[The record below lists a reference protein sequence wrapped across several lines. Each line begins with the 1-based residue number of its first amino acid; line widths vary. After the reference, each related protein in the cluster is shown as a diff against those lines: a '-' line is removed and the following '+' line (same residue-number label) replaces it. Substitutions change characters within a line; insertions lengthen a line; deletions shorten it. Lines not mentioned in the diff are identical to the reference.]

1 MKQEIRRLPDSELE
15 IMLAI
20 WQAAGPVTSAYVG
33 QQMQRHG
40 WANTTVLNFLAR
52 LVDKGF
58 LCREK
63 QGKNNLYTPLIREE
77 EYLRQES
84 RSFLQRLYGNSVKNM
99 VAALYHD
106 RTINESDLQE
116 LREFLDAQGGK
127 EGF

>member
-1 MKQEIRRLPDSELE
+1 MDEAIRRLPESELE

-20 WQAAGPVTSAYVG
+20 WQADAPVTSAYVAEK
-33 QQMQRHG
+33 MTHHK
-40 WANTTVLNFLAR
+40 WANTTILNFLAR

-58 LCREK
+58 LRRER
-63 QGKNNLYTPLIREE
+63 QGKNNLYTPIIQEE
-77 EYLRQES
+77 AYLRQES

-106 RTINESDLQE
+106 RTISQDDLQE

-127 EGF
+127 EES